1 MTNLSEENLLGIR
14 IFNYQQNNGA
24 FNNDFESTKEK
35 ISELKGN
42 WITDNNHIN
51 MSTIDKVSNVLYD
64 IKLFKYSH

>member
-1 MTNLSEENLLGIR
+1 MTNLSEENVLGIR

-24 FNNDFESTKEK
+24 FNNDFESTIEK

-51 MSTIDKVSNVLYD
+51 MNAIDKVSNVLYD

>member
-64 IKLFKYSH
+64 IKFFKYSH